1 MLICS
6 NKKRLN
12 SQTNKLNKGKMKKA
26 FKLFVT
32 IFALAFIAN
41 VSFAQNPTYTLD
53 INDKTPEPSIVNSV
67 EFDIDMTW
75 TNSGVAP
82 NYEYAGGQFF
92 FDANIAAIANGGTVT
107 MSNVGSDLPTNMQ
120 PRNPTV
126 YTVTTPAQLRWA
138 VNTFPGAGSGFNMPA
153 NVPVKIVRVRLQT
166 TAPEFAQAPLNLV
179 WRNALPNPF
188 TKIFA
193 YVGTTNTDISTPNT
207 HTISINND
215 PLPVELASFTAVTN
229 RNNVTLNWATSKET
243 NNQGFDV
250 ERSLVGANSW
260 AKVGT
265 VTGNGTTTETK
276 SYSFTERV
284 TTGNY
289 SYRLKQID
297 FNGNFEYHNLSS
309 EVNVGVPSEFAMSQN
324 YPNPFNPS
332 TKIDY
337 DIATDGNVSVVLF
350 DMSGREVAKLVN
362 EFKTAGYYT
371 VNFNASNLSSGMYFY
386 RISAGNFAQTKK
398 MVLVK

>member
-1 MLICS
+1 
-6 NKKRLN
+6 
-12 SQTNKLNKGKMKKA
+12 MKKA

-32 IFALAFIAN
+32 IFALAFISN
-41 VSFAQNPTYTLD
+41 VSFGQNPTYTLIAKNWTD
-53 INDKTPEPSIVNSV
+53 TALIVNSL

-75 TNSGVAP
+75 TNSGIAP

-92 FDANIAAIANGGTVT
+92 FDANIAGIANGGTVT
-107 MSNVGSDLPTNMQ
+107 MSNAGSDMPVNMQ

-126 YTVTTPAQLRWA
+126 YTTTVPAQLRWA
-138 VNTFPGAGSGFNMPA
+138 VNTFPGAGSGFPMVA
-153 NVPVKIVRVRLQT
+153 NTPTTVVRVRLQT
-166 TAPEFAQAPLNLV
+166 TAPRFADAPLNLV

-193 YVGTTNTDISTPNT
+193 YVGTTNTDISTPAT
-207 HTISINND
+207 HLIEGWNND
-215 PLPVELASFTAVTN
+215 PLPVELASFTAITN
-229 RNNVTLNWATSKET
+229 RNNVTLNWATAKET
-243 NNQGFDV
+243 NNQGFEV

-265 VTGNGTTTETK
+265 VTGNGTTTETR

-309 EVNVGVPSEFAMSQN
+309 EVNVGVPSEFALSQN

-362 EFKTAGYYT
+362 DFKPAGYYT
-371 VNFNASNLSSGMYFY
+371 VSFNASNLSSGMYFY
-386 RISAGNFAQTKK
+386 RISANNFSQTKK

>member
-1 MLICS
+1 
-6 NKKRLN
+6 
-12 SQTNKLNKGKMKKA
+12 MKKT
-26 FKLFVT
+26 FRLFVVMLFVT
-32 IFALAFIAN
+32 MGA
-41 VSFAQNPTYTLD
+41 VSGFAQNPTYTLEA
-53 INDKTPEPSIVNSV
+53 NNATPSVSITNAI
-67 EFDIDMTW
+67 EFDITMTW
-75 TNSGVAP
+75 TGASA
-82 NYEYAGGQFF
+82 NYEYAGGQYFF
-92 FDANIAAIANGGTVT
+92 NLNTTAIANSGTLSYGYSPT
-107 MSNVGSDLPTNMQ
+107 DSSDLPTSMR
-120 PRNPTV
+120 PRNPQIFSNGDGTS
-126 YTVTTPAQLRWA
+126 QMRLA
-138 VNTFPGAGSGFNMPA
+138 VNTFPGAGSGYAMPL
-153 NVPVKIVRVRLQT
+153 NLPVQIARMRVAT
-166 TAPEFAQAPLNLV
+166 TAPLFAQVPFALT

-188 TKIFA
+188 TKVFA
-193 YVGTTNTDISTPNT
+193 YVGTTNTDITTPQT
-207 HTISINND
+207 HSINIAND

-243 NNQGFDV
+243 NNQGFEV

-337 DIATDGNVSVVLF
+337 DIATDGAVSVVLF

-386 RISAGNFAQTKK
+386 RISAANFAQTKK

>member
-1 MLICS
+1 
-6 NKKRLN
+6 
-12 SQTNKLNKGKMKKA
+12 MKKT
-26 FKLFVT
+26 FRLFVVMLFVT
-32 IFALAFIAN
+32 MGA
-41 VSFAQNPTYTLD
+41 VSGFAQNPTYTLD
-53 INDKTPEPSIVNSV
+53 VNNATPNASITNSI
-67 EFDIDMTW
+67 EFDITMTW
-75 TNSGVAP
+75 TGASG
-82 NYEYAGGQFF
+82 NFEYAGGQYFF
-92 FDANIAAIANGGTVT
+92 NLNTTAIANGGTLSYGYSPT
-107 MSNVGSDLPTNMQ
+107 DSSDLPSNMR
-120 PRNPTV
+120 PRNPQIFSNGDGTS
-126 YTVTTPAQLRWA
+126 QMRLA
-138 VNTFPGAGSGFNMPA
+138 VNTFPGAGSGYAM
-153 NVPVKIVRVRLQT
+153 
-166 TAPEFAQAPLNLV
+166 PLNIPVQIARMRVATTSPLFSTV
-179 WRNALPNPF
+179 PFLLTWRNALPNPF

-193 YVGTTNTDISTPNT
+193 YVGTTNTDISTPST
-207 HTISINND
+207 HTISIGND

-386 RISAGNFAQTKK
+386 RISAANFAQTKK

>member
-1 MLICS
+1 
-6 NKKRLN
+6 
-12 SQTNKLNKGKMKKA
+12 MKKT
-26 FKLFVT
+26 FKLFVVMLFVT
-32 IFALAFIAN
+32 MGA
-41 VSFAQNPTYTLD
+41 VSGFAQNPTYTLD
-53 INDKTPEPSIVNSV
+53 VNNATPFASITNAI
-67 EFDIDMTW
+67 EFDITMTW
-75 TNSGVAP
+75 TGASA

-92 FDANIAAIANGGTVT
+92 FNLNTTAIANGGTLSYGYSPT
-107 MSNVGSDLPTNMQ
+107 DSSDLPTNMR
-120 PRNPTV
+120 PRNPQIFSNGDGTS
-126 YTVTTPAQLRWA
+126 QMRLA
-138 VNTFPGAGSGFNMPA
+138 VNTFPGAGSGYAMPLS
-153 NVPVKIVRVRLQT
+153 VPVQIARMRVAT
-166 TAPEFAQAPLNLV
+166 TAPLFATVPFSLT

-207 HTISINND
+207 HTISIGND
-215 PLPVELASFTAVTN
+215 PLPVELANFTAVTN

-243 NNQGFDV
+243 NNQGFEV
-250 ERSLVGANSW
+250 ERTLVGANSW

-265 VTGNGTTTETK
+265 VTGNGTTTETR
-276 SYSFTERV
+276 SYSFSERV

-309 EVNVGVPSEFAMSQN
+309 EVNVGVPSEFALSQN

-362 EFKTAGYYT
+362 DFKPAGYYT
-371 VNFNASNLSSGMYFY
+371 VSFNASNLSSGMYFY
-386 RISAGNFAQTKK
+386 RISASNFSQTKK

>member
-1 MLICS
+1 
-6 NKKRLN
+6 
-12 SQTNKLNKGKMKKA
+12 MKKT
-26 FKLFVT
+26 FKLFVVMLFVT
-32 IFALAFIAN
+32 MGA
-41 VSFAQNPTYTLD
+41 VSGFAQNPTYTLD
-53 INDKTPEPSIVNSV
+53 VNNATPNASITNAI
-67 EFDIDMTW
+67 EFDITMTW
-75 TNSGVAP
+75 TGASA
-82 NYEYAGGQFF
+82 NYEYAGGQYFF
-92 FDANIAAIANGGTVT
+92 NLNTDAIRNGGTLSYGYSPT
-107 MSNVGSDLPTNMQ
+107 DSSDLPVGFR
-120 PRNPTV
+120 PRNPQIFPNGDGTS
-126 YTVTTPAQLRWA
+126 QMRLA
-138 VNTFPGAGSGFNMPA
+138 VNTFPGAGSGYAMTLSTPVQIARMRVATTSPLFA
-153 NVPVKIVRVRLQT
+153 TVPFVLT
-166 TAPEFAQAPLNLV
+166 
-179 WRNALPNPF
+179 WRNAPQGNPF

-193 YVGTTNTDISTPNT
+193 YVGTTNTDITTANT
-207 HTISINND
+207 HTISIGND
-215 PLPVELASFTAVTN
+215 PLPVELANFTAVTN

-243 NNQGFDV
+243 NNQGFEV

-265 VTGNGTTTETK
+265 VTGNGTTTETR
-276 SYSFTERV
+276 SYSFSERV

-309 EVNVGVPSEFAMSQN
+309 EVNVGVPSEFALSQN

-362 EFKTAGYYT
+362 DFKPAGYYT
-371 VNFNASNLSSGMYFY
+371 VSFNASNLSSGMYFY
-386 RISAGNFAQTKK
+386 RISASNFSQTKK

>member
-1 MLICS
+1 
-6 NKKRLN
+6 
-12 SQTNKLNKGKMKKA
+12 MKKT
-26 FKLFVT
+26 FRLFVVM
-32 IFALAFIAN
+32 FFVMGA
-41 VSFAQNPTYTLD
+41 VSGFAQNPTYTLVA
-53 INDKTPEPSIVNSV
+53 NNATPLASITNAI
-67 EFDIDMTW
+67 EFDITMTW
-75 TNSGVAP
+75 TGTSA
-82 NYEYAGGQFF
+82 NYEYAGGQYFF
-92 FDANIAAIANGGTVT
+92 NLNTTAIANGGTLSYGYSPT
-107 MSNVGSDLPTNMQ
+107 DSSDLPGNMR
-120 PRNPTV
+120 PRNPQIFSNGDGTS
-126 YTVTTPAQLRWA
+126 QMRLA
-138 VNTFPGAGSGFNMPA
+138 VNTFPGAGSGYAMPLS
-153 NVPVKIVRVRLQT
+153 VPVQIARMRVAT
-166 TAPEFAQAPLNLV
+166 TAPLFATVPFVLT
-179 WRNALPNPF
+179 WRNGPTNPF
-188 TKIFA
+188 TKVFA
-193 YVGTTNTDISTPNT
+193 YVGTTNTDISTPQT
-207 HTISINND
+207 HSID
-215 PLPVELASFTAVTN
+215 IDGGLLPVELASFTAVTN

-265 VTGNGTTTETK
+265 VTGNGTTNETK

-297 FNGNFEYHNLSS
+297 FNGNFAYHNLSS
-309 EVNVGVPSEFAMSQN
+309 EVNVGVPSEFALSQN

-362 EFKTAGYYT
+362 DFKTAGYYT

-386 RISAGNFAQTKK
+386 RISANNFSQTKK

>member
-1 MLICS
+1 M
-6 NKKRLN
+6 N
-12 SQTNKLNKGKMKKA
+12 
-26 FKLFVT
+26 
-32 IFALAFIAN
+32 FAVAQRWNLA
-41 VSFAQNPTYTLD
+41 
-53 INDKTPEPSIVNSV
+53 
-67 EFDIDMTW
+67 
-75 TNSGVAP
+75 
-82 NYEYAGGQFF
+82 
-92 FDANIAAIANGGTVT
+92 
-107 MSNVGSDLPTNMQ
+107 
-120 PRNPTV
+120 
-126 YTVTTPAQLRWA
+126 
-138 VNTFPGAGSGFNMPA
+138 
-153 NVPVKIVRVRLQT
+153 
-166 TAPEFAQAPLNLV
+166 

-193 YVGTTNTDISTPNT
+193 YVGTTNTDISTPAT
-207 HTISINND
+207 HTISINNG

-243 NNQGFDV
+243 NNQGFEV

-265 VTGNGTTTETK
+265 VTGNGTTNETR

-309 EVNVGVPSEFAMSQN
+309 EVNVGVPSEFALSQN

-362 EFKTAGYYT
+362 DFKPAGYYT
-371 VNFNASNLSSGMYFY
+371 VSFNASNLSSGMYFY
-386 RISAGNFAQTKK
+386 RISANNFSQTKK

>member
-1 MLICS
+1 
-6 NKKRLN
+6 
-12 SQTNKLNKGKMKKA
+12 MKKA

-32 IFALAFIAN
+32 IFALAFISN

-53 INDKTPEPSIVNSV
+53 VNNLLVGDSSGV
-67 EFDIDMTW
+67 ETYDFDIDMAW

-92 FDANIAAIANGGTVT
+92 FDFNPLVIENGATLQMRNI
-107 MSNVGSDLPTNMQ
+107 GSDLPANMQ

-126 YTVTTPAQLRWA
+126 YTTVTPHQLRWA
-138 VNTFPGAGSGFNMPA
+138 VNTFPGAGSGFAMPP
-153 NVPVKIVRVRLQT
+153 NTPVKIVRARIKVVGGDGT
-166 TAPEFAQAPLNLV
+166 FAVQPMQLT

-193 YVGTTNTDISTPNT
+193 YVGTTNTDISTPAT
-207 HTISINND
+207 HTISIAND

-229 RNNVTLNWATSKET
+229 RNNVTLNWATAKET
-243 NNQGFDV
+243 NNQGFEV

-265 VTGNGTTTETK
+265 VTGNGTTTETR

-309 EVNVGVPSEFAMSQN
+309 EVNVGVPSEFALSQN

-362 EFKTAGYYT
+362 DFKTAGYYT
-371 VNFNASNLSSGMYFY
+371 VSFNASNLSSGMYFY
-386 RISAGNFAQTKK
+386 RISANNFSQTKK

>member
-1 MLICS
+1 
-6 NKKRLN
+6 
-12 SQTNKLNKGKMKKA
+12 MKKA

-32 IFALAFIAN
+32 IFALAFISNA
-41 VSFAQNPTYTLD
+41 SFGQNPTYTLD
-53 INDKTPEPSIVNSV
+53 VNDYYVTPDGSTGDSL

-92 FDANIAAIANGGTVT
+92 FDFNKDAIEPGASWQMSIA
-107 MSNVGSDLPTNMQ
+107 GSDLPTNMQ

-126 YTVTTPAQLRWA
+126 YTVTTPGQLRWA
-138 VNTFPGAGSGFNMPA
+138 VNTFPGAGSGFPMPA
-153 NVPVKIVRVRLQT
+153 NVPVKIVRVKIKAIGSNT
-166 TAPEFAQAPLNLV
+166 TFAAQPLNLA

-193 YVGTTNTDISTPNT
+193 YVGTTNTDISTANT
-207 HTISINND
+207 HTISITND
-215 PLPVELASFTAVTN
+215 PLPVELASFTALTN

-243 NNQGFDV
+243 NNQGFEV
-250 ERSLVGANSW
+250 ERTLVGANSW

-265 VTGNGTTTETK
+265 VTGNGTTNETR
-276 SYSFTERV
+276 SYSFSERV

-309 EVNVGVPSEFAMSQN
+309 EVNVGVPSEFALSQN

-362 EFKTAGYYT
+362 DFKPAGYYT
-371 VNFNASNLSSGMYFY
+371 VSFNASNLSSGMYFY
-386 RISAGNFAQTKK
+386 RISANNFSQTKK

>member
-1 MLICS
+1 
-6 NKKRLN
+6 
-12 SQTNKLNKGKMKKA
+12 MKKA

-32 IFALAFIAN
+32 IFALAFISN
-41 VSFAQNPTYTLD
+41 VSFGQLPTYSLD
-53 INDKTPEPSIVNSV
+53 VNQLDTGSSAGQDFL

-82 NYEYAGGQFF
+82 TFQYAGGQYF
-92 FDANIAAIANGGTVT
+92 FDFNKAAIKAGTT
-107 MSNVGSDLPTNMQ
+107 WQMSIASSGIPVPFQ

-126 YTVTTPAQLRWA
+126 YTATTPGQLRWA
-138 VNTFPGAGSGFNMPA
+138 VNTFPGAGNGLFFAPNETK
-153 NVPVKIVRVRLQT
+153 NIVRVRIVANGGDQN
-166 TAPEFAQAPLNLV
+166 FADNATLDLAF
-179 WRNALPNPF
+179 RNGPANPF
-188 TKIFA
+188 TKIFC
-193 YVGTTNTDISTPNT
+193 YTVDNVNTDITTAAT
-207 HTISINND
+207 HTISIQNI

-243 NNQGFDV
+243 NNQGFEV

-260 AKVGT
+260 AKAGT
-265 VTGNGTTTETK
+265 VTGNGTTNETK

-297 FNGNFEYHNLSS
+297 FNGNFEFHNLSS
-309 EVNVGVPSEFAMSQN
+309 EVNVGVPSEFALSQN

-362 EFKTAGYYT
+362 DFKTAGYYT

-386 RISAGNFAQTKK
+386 RISASNFSQTKK

>member
-1 MLICS
+1 
-6 NKKRLN
+6 
-12 SQTNKLNKGKMKKA
+12 MKKA

-32 IFALAFIAN
+32 IFALAFISN

-53 INDKTPEPSIVNSV
+53 VNGLTVGDSSGV
-67 EFDIDMTW
+67 EVYDFDINMTW
-75 TNSGVAP
+75 TNSGIAP
-82 NYEYAGGQFF
+82 NFEYAGGQFF
-92 FDANIAAIANGGTVT
+92 FNFNKDVIENGATLT
-107 MSNVGSDLPTNMQ
+107 MRTIGSDLPLNMQ

-126 YTVTTPAQLRWA
+126 FTSTTPGQLRYA
-138 VNTFPGAGSGFNMPA
+138 VNTFPGAGNGFPMPA
-153 NVPVKIVRVRLQT
+153 GVPVKVVRARIKVVGGDGT
-166 TAPEFAQAPLNLV
+166 FAVQPMNLA
-179 WRNALPNPF
+179 WRNAVDLIPF

-193 YVGTTNTDISTPNT
+193 YVGTTNTDITTAPT
-207 HTISINND
+207 HTISINNI

-250 ERSLVGANSW
+250 ERTLVGANSW

-265 VTGNGTTTETK
+265 VTGNGTTTETR
-276 SYSFTERV
+276 SYTFTERV

-309 EVNVGVPSEFAMSQN
+309 EVNVGVPSEFAISQN

-362 EFKTAGYYT
+362 DFKTAGYYT

-386 RISAGNFAQTKK
+386 RISANNFSQTKK

>member
-1 MLICS
+1 ML
-6 NKKRLN
+6 
-12 SQTNKLNKGKMKKA
+12 T
-26 FKLFVT
+26 
-32 IFALAFIAN
+32 
-41 VSFAQNPTYTLD
+41 PT
-53 INDKTPEPSIVNSV
+53 
-67 EFDIDMTW
+67 F
-75 TNSGVAP
+75 
-82 NYEYAGGQFF
+82 
-92 FDANIAAIANGGTVT
+92 
-107 MSNVGSDLPTNMQ
+107 Q
-120 PRNPTV
+120 P
-126 YTVTTPAQLRWA
+126 A
-138 VNTFPGAGSGFNMPA
+138 
-153 NVPVKIVRVRLQT
+153 
-166 TAPEFAQAPLNLV
+166 
-179 WRNALPNPF
+179 
-188 TKIFA
+188 
-193 YVGTTNTDISTPNT
+193 NT

-243 NNQGFDV
+243 NNQGFEV

-260 AKVGT
+260 AKAGT
-265 VTGNGTTTETK
+265 VTGNGTTNETR
-276 SYSFTERV
+276 SYSFSERV

-309 EVNVGVPSEFAMSQN
+309 EVNVGVPSEFALSQN

-362 EFKTAGYYT
+362 DFKPAGYYT
-371 VNFNASNLSSGMYFY
+371 VSFNASNLSSGMYFY
-386 RISAGNFAQTKK
+386 RISASNFSQTKK

>member
-1 MLICS
+1 
-6 NKKRLN
+6 
-12 SQTNKLNKGKMKKA
+12 MKKT
-26 FKLFVT
+26 FRLFVVL
-32 IFALAFIAN
+32 FFVMGA
-41 VSFAQNPTYTLD
+41 VSGFAQNPTYTLD
-53 INDKTPEPSIVNSV
+53 VNNATPSASITNSM
-67 EFDIDMTW
+67 EFDVTMTF
-75 TNSGVAP
+75 TGGAAT
-82 NYEYAGGQFF
+82 YEYAGGQYF
-92 FDANIAAIANGGTVT
+92 FDANIPAISNGGTLSYGYSPT
-107 MSNVGSDLPTNMQ
+107 DSSDLIPSMR
-120 PRNPTV
+120 PRNPQISGT
-126 YTVTTPAQLRWA
+126 QLRLA
-138 VNTFPGAGSGFNMPA
+138 VNTFPGAGNGTSMPLG
-153 NVPVKIVRVRLQT
+153 VPVQICRMRLAT
-166 TAPEFAQAPLNLV
+166 TAPLFALVPLNLT
-179 WRNALPNPF
+179 WRNGPTNPF

-193 YVGTTNTDISTPNT
+193 YVGTTNTDITTANT
-207 HTISINND
+207 HTISIGND

-250 ERSLVGANSW
+250 ERSVVGANSW

-265 VTGNGTTTETK
+265 VTGNGTTTETR

-309 EVNVGVPSEFAMSQN
+309 EVNVGVPSEFAISQN

-362 EFKTAGYYT
+362 DFKTAGYYT

-386 RISAGNFAQTKK
+386 RISASNFSQTKK